1 LREMGMCIATP
12 RMSSQ
17 SRLVG
22 EGKGRVEG
30 ERERDFAYSL
40 RMGCLSFH
48 RSPLGNGHEAL
59 VAATVMYPEVGQWE
73 PPSAEE
79 ADR

>member
-1 LREMGMCIATP
+1 
-12 RMSSQ
+12 
-17 SRLVG
+17 
-22 EGKGRVEG
+22 VEG

-59 VAATVMYPEVGQWE
+59 AAATVTYPEVGQWE

-79 ADR
+79 ADG